1 MHSEIEE
8 IKAEIEY
15 LKRHLSAASKLTQML
30 TEEVTKLRCEQDFL
44 KEELLKVYDK
54 SLWN

>member
-1 MHSEIEE
+1 MSSEMEE
-8 IKAEIEY
+8 LKAEIEY
-15 LKRHLSAASKLTQML
+15 LKRHLSAASKLIQML
-30 TEEVTKLRCEQDFL
+30 TEEVTKLKCEQNFL

>member
-1 MHSEIEE
+1 MHPEIEKIKDE
-8 IKAEIEY
+8 IDY
-15 LKRHLSAASKLTQML
+15 LKRHFSAASKLIQML
-30 TEEVTKLRCEQDFL
+30 TEEVTKLKCEQDFL